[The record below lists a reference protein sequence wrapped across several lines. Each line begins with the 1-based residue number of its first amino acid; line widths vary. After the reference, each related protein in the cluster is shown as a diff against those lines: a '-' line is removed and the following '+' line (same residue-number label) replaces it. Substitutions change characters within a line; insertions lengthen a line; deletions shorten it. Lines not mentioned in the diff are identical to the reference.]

1 MKTTLTTIFL
11 LVTLVSNGQSSDII
25 YTPKDKSLIASY
37 NFYNNMAGLYIGGV
51 ITTTFPTQY
60 TYTTPTSRINRI
72 GLSLGSGKVNLMVGG
87 YMERVV
93 SDSFTIRPDFW
104 VKVYPLRIIT
114 NTKEGF
120 DFILAINYMRGF
132 SYGVGITIPFRG
144 IY

>member
-1 MKTTLTTIFL
+1 MKTILTTFFL
-11 LVTLVSNGQSSDII
+11 LVFTISNGQSSDII

-37 NFYNNMAGLYIGGV
+37 NFYNNMVGLYLGGF

-60 TYTTPTSRINRI
+60 TYTTPASRINRM
-72 GLSLGSGKVNLMVGG
+72 GLSVGGGKVNLMVGG
-87 YMERVV
+87 YLERVTT
-93 SDSFTIRPDFW
+93 DSLTIRPDFW
-104 VKVYPLRIIT
+104 VKVYPLRIMT

-132 SYGVGITIPFRG
+132 NYGVGITIPFRG